1 MVKDLA
7 NSEKNI
13 RKMSNRF
20 EFPEQKVEEIGML
33 IGLKFAFEINF
44 TQTDFSWIVNVQIA
58 RVQCYSEC
66 VICK

>member
-13 RKMSNRF
+13 RKMSNKF

-44 TQTDFSWIVNVQIA
+44 TQTDFS
-58 RVQCYSEC
+58 
-66 VICK
+66 

>member
-58 RVQCYSEC
+58 TVQCYSEC